1 MIDKINGA
9 LFGFAVGD
17 ALGVPVEFKSRDYLK
32 NAPVEEMI
40 GYGTWNQP
48 PGTWSDDS
56 SLAFCLA
63 ESLTKGFNLE
73 DIAANFILW
82 KQKGFWGAHNEV
94 FDIGNA
100 TYAAISRLSRGV
112 KPILA
117 GGMTEGDNGNGSL
130 MRILPL
136 LFYIRD
142 MKIEDRYEKVLEVS
156 SLTHAHFRSVFACFI
171 YLEFALE
178 ILKGKQKE
186 EVYTDVQEN
195 VTAFVDKQGFA
206 IKEVQLFN
214 RILNERIYEQPEI
227 NIHSG
232 GYVLQTLEASLW
244 CLFNSRSYKEAV
256 LKAVNLGADTDTTAC
271 VTGGLAGL
279 LYRYDNIPQSWLKE
293 LARRNDIED
302 LCLRLEIE
310 MSKK

>member
-1 MIDKINGA
+1 MIDKIKGA
-9 LFGFAVGD
+9 LFGLAVGD
-17 ALGVPVEFKSRDYLK
+17 ALGVPVEFKSRDYLT
-32 NAPVEEMI
+32 NSPVDEMI

-56 SLAFCLA
+56 SLSFCLA
-63 ESLTKGFNLE
+63 ESLTKGYNLE
-73 DIAANFILW
+73 GIAANFVRW
-82 KQKGFWGAHNEV
+82 KQASFWSAHNEV

-112 KPILA
+112 KPMLA
-117 GGMTEGDNGNGSL
+117 GGMTESDNGNGSL

-142 MKIEDRYEKVLEVS
+142 MTIEDRYDKVLEVS

-178 ILKGKQKE
+178 ILKGKQKQNI
-186 EVYTDVQEN
+186 YSDVQKN
-195 VTAFVDKQGFA
+195 VMAFVGKQGFA
-206 IKEVQLFN
+206 TKEIQLFN
-214 RILNERIYEQPEI
+214 RILNQRIYEEPEI

-244 CLFNSRSYKEAV
+244 CLFNSTNYKEAV
-256 LKAVNLGADTDTTAC
+256 LKAVNLGGDTDTTAC

-279 LYRYDNIPQSWLKE
+279 LYGYDNIPQPWLKE
-293 LARRNDIED
+293 LARKNDIDD
-302 LCLRLEIE
+302 LCLRLANRNE
-310 MSKK
+310 

>member
-1 MIDKINGA
+1 
-9 LFGFAVGD
+9 
-17 ALGVPVEFKSRDYLK
+17 
-32 NAPVEEMI
+32 MI
-40 GYGTWNQP
+40 GYGSWNQP

-63 ESLTKGFNLE
+63 ESLTKGYNLE
-73 DIAANFILW
+73 DIAANFVRW
-82 KQKGFWGAHNEV
+82 KQASFWSAHNEV

-142 MKIEDRYEKVLEVS
+142 MSIEDRYEKVLEVS

-178 ILKGKQKE
+178 ILRGKQKE
-186 EVYTDVQEN
+186 EVYTVVQEN
-195 VTAFVDKQGFA
+195 VTAFVEMQGFST
-206 IKEVQLFN
+206 KEIQLFN
-214 RILNERIYEQPEI
+214 RILNQRIYEEPEI

-244 CLFNSRSYKEAV
+244 CLFNSTNYKEAV
-256 LKAVNLGADTDTTAC
+256 LKAVNLGGDTDTTAC

-279 LYRYDNIPQSWLKE
+279 LYGYDNIPQPWLKE
-293 LARRNDIED
+293 LARKNDIDD
-302 LCLRLEIE
+302 LCLRLANRNE
-310 MSKK
+310 